1 MNRYQINWIEEFKH
15 LHSSLVQCIVWYL
28 ANILFICLTKLQ
40 VLSNIIYYIYLSFYF
55 LLSLHLY
62 WSLWHLS
69 MKKNN
74 KIDNMIL
81 SYCQTAEAV
90 SRLLPFLTGPVRC
103 ACPSLANCQG
113 RTWRQLLCL
122 AFVPLSR
129 RSMGQQIAATS
140 LLHSCWWQ
148 TNALWRGA
156 WRTQQYN
163 FLFYIHFIWMVFT
176 QSIFEI
182 TFASIIY
189 YLLLSISGNIW
200 YWHTCIHISH
210 VLFLDKTC
218 FACIM
223 YICTTL
229 LAIHQYN
236 IQWSMWFNIYMYMI
250 LWLLVLFVI
259 LFM

>member
-1 MNRYQINWIEEFKH
+1 
-15 LHSSLVQCIVWYL
+15 
-28 ANILFICLTKLQ
+28 
-40 VLSNIIYYIYLSFYF
+40 
-55 LLSLHLY
+55 
-62 WSLWHLS
+62 
-69 MKKNN
+69 
-74 KIDNMIL
+74 MIL

-156 WRTQQYN
+156 WRTQQYI
-163 FLFYIHFIWMVFT
+163 FFILYTFYMNGFYTKYIWNNICIYHRE
-176 QSIFEI
+176 IFDI
-182 TFASIIY
+182 GT
-189 YLLLSISGNIW
+189 
-200 YWHTCIHISH
+200 H
-210 VLFLDKTC
+210 VYTYHMYFFLDKTC

-223 YICTTL
+223 YMCSGNTSI
-229 LAIHQYN
+229 QYT
-236 IQWSMWFNIYMYMI
+236 MI
-250 LWLLVLFVI
+250 NVI
-259 LFM
+259 

>member
-1 MNRYQINWIEEFKH
+1 M
-15 LHSSLVQCIVWYL
+15 HSSLVQCIVWYL

-40 VLSNIIYYIYLSFYF
+40 VLSNIIYLSFYF

-69 MKKNN
+69 MKKYN

-90 SRLLPFLTGPVRC
+90 SRLSPFLTGPVRC

-113 RTWRQLLCL
+113 RTWRQLLCP

-129 RSMGQQIAATS
+129 RNMGQRIAATS
-140 LLHSCWWQ
+140 PLHSCWWQ
-148 TNALWRGA
+148 TNALRRGA
-156 WRTQQYN
+156 WRTQQYI

-189 YLLLSISGNIW
+189 CWVFREIFDIGTHVYTCTFFRQNMFCLYNVYL
-200 YWHTCIHISH
+200 
-210 VLFLDKTC
+210 
-218 FACIM
+218 
-223 YICTTL
+223 
-229 LAIHQYN
+229 YN
-236 IQWSMWFNIYMYMI
+236 ITGNTSIQYTMI
-250 LWLLVLFVI
+250 NVI
-259 LFM
+259 

>member
-69 MKKNN
+69 MKKHN

-103 ACPSLANCQG
+103 ACLSLANCQG

-156 WRTQQYN
+156 WRTQQYI

-176 QSIFEI
+176 QYIWNNI
-182 TFASIIY
+182 CIY
-189 YLLLSISGNIW
+189 HLLSIVEYFGKYLILAHM
-200 YWHTCIHISH
+200 YTHITCTFFRQNMFCLYN
-210 VLFLDKTC
+210 VYL
-218 FACIM
+218 
-223 YICTTL
+223 
-229 LAIHQYN
+229 YN
-236 IQWSMWFNIYMYMI
+236 ITGNTSIQYTMI
-250 LWLLVLFVI
+250 NVI
-259 LFM
+259 

>member
-69 MKKNN
+69 MKKHN

-156 WRTQQYN
+156 WRTQQYI

-200 YWHTCIHISH
+200 YWHTCIHMYF
-210 VLFLDKTC
+210 FLDKTC